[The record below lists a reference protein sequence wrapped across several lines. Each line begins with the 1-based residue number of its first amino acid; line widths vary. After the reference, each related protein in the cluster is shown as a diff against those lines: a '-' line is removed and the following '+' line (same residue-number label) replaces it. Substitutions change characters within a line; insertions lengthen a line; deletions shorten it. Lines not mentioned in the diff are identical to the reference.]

1 MPQVHINAQSL
12 FSRFLEVHC
21 QGTRTA
27 FIAFSKDPGEILPH
41 RCRYAAVFIITHCSV
56 SRCRRTLVRIM
67 RTGCVQTSGT
77 AKILWLVHVYHCLST
92 FSKHIPNK
100 MATKWGT
107 LSLMRKQ
114 RPAAR
119 LRGQAMTYD
128 EELG

>member
-41 RCRYAAVFIITHCSV
+41 RCRYAAVFIITHRSV
-56 SRCRRTLVRIM
+56 SRCQRTWVMIM
-67 RTGCVQTSGT
+67 RIGCVQTSGT
-77 AKILWLVHVYHCLST
+77 AKILWFVHVYHSLSK

-107 LSLMRKQ
+107 LSPMPKQ

-119 LRGQAMTYD
+119 LRGQAVTHD
-128 EELG
+128 EKLG

>member
-1 MPQVHINAQSL
+1 MPQVHVNAQSL

-41 RCRYAAVFIITHCSV
+41 RCRYAAVFIITRGSV
-56 SRCRRTLVRIM
+56 SRSRTWARI
-67 RTGCVQTSGT
+67 GCVQTSGT
-77 AKILWLVHVYHCLST
+77 AKILWFVYVYRSLST
-92 FSKHIPNK
+92 FSTHIQNK
-100 MATKWGT
+100 MAIKWGT
-107 LSLMRKQ
+107 PSPLPKQ

-119 LRGQAMTYD
+119 LRGQAMTHD

>member
-1 MPQVHINAQSL
+1 MPQLHVNAQSL
-12 FSRFLEVHC
+12 FSNFLKVHW

-27 FIAFSKDPGEILPH
+27 FIAFSEDPVEILPH
-41 RCRYAAVFIITHCSV
+41 RCRYAAVFILTRGSV
-56 SRCRRTLVRIM
+56 SRSRTWARI
-67 RTGCVQTSGT
+67 GCVQTSGT
-77 AKILWLVHVYHCLST
+77 AKILWFVYVYHSLST

-119 LRGQAMTYD
+119 LRGQAMTQD